1 MAEIMETWT
10 YNVTAKRPD
19 PMGGPDLHIGDY
31 LVTVEAPTRREA
43 DDLLR
48 DELPDNYVSW
58 ARV

>member
-1 MAEIMETWT
+1 MMETWT

-31 LVTVEAPTRREA
+31 LVTVEAPTRRQA